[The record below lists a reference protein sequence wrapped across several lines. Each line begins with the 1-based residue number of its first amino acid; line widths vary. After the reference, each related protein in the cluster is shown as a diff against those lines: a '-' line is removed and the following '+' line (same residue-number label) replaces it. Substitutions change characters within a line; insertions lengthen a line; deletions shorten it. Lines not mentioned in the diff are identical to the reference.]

1 MRARYAGVIRA
12 AALFGCILAA
22 RTAEAKLVLDR
33 IVVHGASKTSEGA
46 VEARMRLH
54 RGDVIE
60 YGILGVAEDRLVASD
75 LFQSVRVYLDTPR
88 DWAVQLM
95 YLSDKTY
102 SIDVHVEVKEKHS
115 WFIIPNFAVGG
126 GDVAGGLVYADMNL
140 AGTGSQLI
148 SAGQVG
154 KLKSFGFVGFRD
166 PIATFA
172 PITYSTAGIFRQ
184 ETFLFYGNGAT
195 KDDVVQQVGTRIAG
209 GEAQV
214 GYVFSSH
221 MKAIVGGMYN
231 RQWLRNAED
240 KIAGYPE
247 AKLYNAPATGCTVS
261 ATDATPA
268 PEKFCNGENVVT
280 LQLYFDYDRTIAPE
294 GLRRG
299 AKVKLHNEVSDNFWG
314 SDYDYAKLEF
324 QGELYGYV
332 AKTYPSVN
340 FRTILNFPTSERG
353 VPLTQLLRLGGG
365 DLRGYNVNQ
374 FNGDTLM
381 VAQFEDQI
389 PVIKGLK
396 VPLTSVKLN
405 LAVAG
410 FVDVGALLDRHPGGR
425 IDPLNPSAKSR
436 PTLDDFHTS
445 AGVGV
450 RILVPGVAIP
460 AVKIDYGYGFDR
472 GAGAIAISVAG
483 GGL

>member
-1 MRARYAGVIRA
+1 LTLSNLRLEPDPEELRQRGV
-12 AALFGCILAA
+12 LA
-22 RTAEAKLVLDR
+22 
-33 IVVHGASKTSEGA
+33 
-46 VEARMRLH
+46 
-54 RGDVIE
+54 
-60 YGILGVAEDRLVASD
+60 
-75 LFQSVRVYLDTPR
+75 
-88 DWAVQLM
+88 
-95 YLSDKTY
+95 
-102 SIDVHVEVKEKHS
+102 
-115 WFIIPNFAVGG
+115 
-126 GDVAGGLVYADMNL
+126 
-140 AGTGSQLI
+140 
-148 SAGQVG
+148 
-154 KLKSFGFVGFRD
+154 
-166 PIATFA
+166 
-172 PITYSTAGIFRQ
+172 
-184 ETFLFYGNGAT
+184 
-195 KDDVVQQVGTRIAG
+195 
-209 GEAQV
+209 
-214 GYVFSSH
+214 
-221 MKAIVGGMYN
+221 
-231 RQWLRNAED
+231 
-240 KIAGYPE
+240 
-247 AKLYNAPATGCTVS
+247 
-261 ATDATPA
+261 
-268 PEKFCNGENVVT
+268 
-280 LQLYFDYDRTIAPE
+280 
-294 GLRRG
+294 
-299 AKVKLHNEVSDNFWG
+299 
-314 SDYDYAKLEF
+314 
-324 QGELYGYV
+324 V